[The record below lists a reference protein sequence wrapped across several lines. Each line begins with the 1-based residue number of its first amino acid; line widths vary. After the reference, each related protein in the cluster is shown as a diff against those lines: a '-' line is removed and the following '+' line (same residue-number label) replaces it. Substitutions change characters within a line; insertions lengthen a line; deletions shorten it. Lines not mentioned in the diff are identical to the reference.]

1 MKRAYQL
8 ADHKIEI
15 KESEREK
22 YLNLARVQ
30 KKKQNKK
37 KNTPAKHERN
47 CDTNCLGTFPHKIV
61 GTGDQSNNR
70 DHPDRSTNRLEY
82 LEVLETLR
90 KLVVTLTPKKEN
102 YQLKVV

>member
-37 KNTPAKHERN
+37 KKH
-47 CDTNCLGTFPHKIV
+47 T
-61 GTGDQSNNR
+61 S
-70 DHPDRSTNRLEY
+70 
-82 LEVLETLR
+82 ETW
-90 KLVVTLTPKKEN
+90 KELW
-102 YQLKVV
+102 YQLPRNISPQNCGHWRSE